1 MHCRVKQRWPSRE
14 VNKLRESPFS
24 TGFKN
29 LLDLEYTDRYIFIMK
44 KSDAN
49 KAERT
54 RRFIIEKAAPIF
66 NKKGIAGT
74 SLSDLTQAT
83 GLTKG
88 SIYGNFKD
96 KDEVAVCVFQYNV
109 DNLISYLTQAIDKE
123 NNCIDKLLAIPG
135 AYRKLYKTMIAYGGC
150 PILNTAAEAD
160 DTHQDL
166 CRMTV
171 NAIETMKKTIF
182 KLADS
187 GKQSGQLH
195 ADTDTHK
202 MAEVI
207 ICLIEGGSLLSKTT
221 GKDTYMMNALEQIEE
236 LIHSA
241 AL

>member
-1 MHCRVKQRWPSRE
+1 
-14 VNKLRESPFS
+14 
-24 TGFKN
+24 
-29 LLDLEYTDRYIFIMK
+29 MK
-44 KSDAN
+44 TKDTN

-54 RRFIIEKAAPIF
+54 RQFIIEKAAPIF

-109 DNLISYLTQAIDKE
+109 ENLVSYLSRAIDKE
-123 NNCIDKLLAIPG
+123 HTSIDKLLAIPK

-160 DTHQDL
+160 DTHQVL

-171 NAIETMKKTIF
+171 DAIETMKKTIF
-182 KLADS
+182 QMIET
-187 GKQSGQLH
+187 GKQEGEMH
-195 ADTDTHK
+195 PDTDTHK

-221 GKDTYMMNALEQIEE
+221 GKDTYMLNSLEQIEA
-236 LIHSA
+236 LIQSA
-241 AL
+241 AF

>member
-1 MHCRVKQRWPSRE
+1 
-14 VNKLRESPFS
+14 
-24 TGFKN
+24 
-29 LLDLEYTDRYIFIMK
+29 MK
-44 KSDAN
+44 KTDAN

-54 RRFIIEKAAPIF
+54 KKFIIEKAAPIF

-74 SLSDLTQAT
+74 SLSDLTEAT

-109 DNLISYLTQAIDKE
+109 DNLISYLSQAINKE
-123 NNCIDKLLAIPG
+123 NSCIDKLLAIPK

-160 DTHQDL
+160 DTHQVL

-171 NAIETMKKTIF
+171 DAIETMKKTIF
-182 KLADS
+182 KLAET
-187 GKQSGQLH
+187 GKQSGELH
-195 ADTDTHK
+195 HETDTDK
-202 MAEVI
+202 ISEVI

-221 GKDTYMMNALEQIEE
+221 GKKTYMMNSLDQIEN
-236 LIHSA
+236 LIHSS

>member
-1 MHCRVKQRWPSRE
+1 
-14 VNKLRESPFS
+14 
-24 TGFKN
+24 
-29 LLDLEYTDRYIFIMK
+29 MK
-44 KSDAN
+44 TKDPN

-54 RRFIIEKAAPIF
+54 RQFIIEKSASIF

-74 SLSDLTQAT
+74 SLSDLTEAT

-109 DNLISYLTQAIDKE
+109 DNLISYLTRAIDKE
-123 NNCIDKLLAIPG
+123 NSSIDKLLAIPK

-160 DTHQDL
+160 DTHQVL

-171 NAIETMKKTIF
+171 DAIGTMKKTICR
-182 KLADS
+182 LIES
-187 GKQSGQLH
+187 GKQADELNN
-195 ADTDTHK
+195 ATDTDT
-202 MAEVI
+202 MAEVV

-221 GKDTYMMNALEQIEE
+221 GEKTYMMNSLNQIEA
-236 LIHSA
+236 LIQSA
-241 AL
+241 VSAK